1 VIVAAVV
8 TLLGHHVRRHRVPLL
23 PMTAG
28 LALFQFLITR
38 IAPAPNELNWISQI
52 MAVVPPPLLA
62 LAGNDIGGIS
72 PGGFIA
78 LGYGHPF
85 MLLLL
90 SAWAVR
96 VSSAALAGEI
106 GRGTMDLLASRPIE
120 RWHHVA
126 AGALAIVGGLTLL
139 TAAAWTGTSIGLSVR
154 DLGVTAWQV
163 LRVAAVAA
171 LLFTAW
177 GMLGLVVGATLRE
190 GGAAMGWT
198 SGLIA
203 GSFVLEYIARLWP
216 PMSGFRPFSLFT
228 YYAPQHIV
236 RTGFDAHDLSLLAAV
251 AALAFFS
258 AIVIFTRR
266 DL

>member
-1 VIVAAVV
+1 VRVAAVV
-8 TLLGHHVRRHRVPLL
+8 TLLGHHVRRHRLPLL
-23 PMTAG
+23 PMVAG

-38 IAPAPNELNWISQI
+38 IAPAPNELNWMSQI
-52 MAVVPPPLLA
+52 MAVVPPSLLA
-62 LAGNDIGGIS
+62 LVGNDIGGIS

-78 LGYGHPF
+78 IGYGHPF

-120 RWHHVA
+120 RWHHVV
-126 AGALAIVGGLTLL
+126 AGALAILGGLALL

-154 DLGVTAWQV
+154 ELGVPASQV
-163 LRVAAVAA
+163 LRIAATAG

-177 GMLGLVVGATLRE
+177 GMLGLVVGAMLSE
-190 GGAAMGWT
+190 GGAAMAWT
-198 SGLIA
+198 SGLIL
-203 GSFVLEYIARLWP
+203 GSFVLEYIARLWQ

-236 RTGFDAHDLSLLAAV
+236 RTGFDPHDLSLLAAV
-251 AALAFFS
+251 AAVALVS